1 MSKNKQNENIPFENV
16 DDLID
21 IGLHIAYYRNK
32 KNMRQK
38 DLATAVGV
46 SQAYI
51 SRIESR
57 NEAISFSMNL
67 FISICRALNVKPI
80 DMFRTLP

>member
-1 MSKNKQNENIPFENV
+1 MKKEKQESIPFENI

-32 KNMRQK
+32 LNMRQK
-38 DLATAVGV
+38 DLAATVGV
-46 SQAYI
+46 TQAYI

-57 NEAISFSMNL
+57 NEAVSFSMNL
-67 FISICRALNVKPI
+67 FISICHTLKVKPI
-80 DMFRTLP
+80 DMFRPLP